1 MASFWPR
8 LIGRVLVG
16 FKTTGMGLGT
26 AKGSGTAECLR
37 GGEVGQKM
45 DFLGSEEESRHL
57 ESFG

>member
-1 MASFWPR
+1 M
-8 LIGRVLVG
+8 G

-26 AKGSGTAECLR
+26 AKDPGAAERLR

-45 DFLGSEEESRHL
+45 DFLGSGEESRHL